1 MALTKI
7 KADGLT
13 ADLIDETKL
22 ADNSIDSE
30 HYNDGSID
38 EAHIANDAVT
48 ADKLA
53 NAINTSIAGKAVL
66 TGSTNNTIT
75 TVTGAN
81 AIQGEANLTYNG
93 TELDITSSSSGTNYP
108 VRLFNSDATSGNK
121 VGIYF
126 GPANNVA
133 GASIQGVA
141 ESDFLNDAKRDG
153 ALAFET
159 RKDGTFGERLR
170 IDSIGRVGIGTTAVD
185 KNDHS
190 FLNVHRSTS
199 DANYMYFTNS
209 TTGETGGDGFTIGL
223 DGDENAFLWNRENT
237 NMRFA
242 TNGTERLTIAAAGDV
257 TLQTGNLVIGTA
269 GKGIDFSA
277 TSSNGS
283 SELLDDYEEGTW
295 DIAISNL
302 GDHTKDNE
310 SRGGYTRIGNQ
321 VTAYFYYKWSSR
333 STTNGG
339 YGVNVTLPFTSAD
352 VKGVGHGSVGFEG
365 IRAHS
370 SNNTSCHSS
379 VNQNSQNL
387 YFRCSG
393 DDVGEVSFNG
403 SHSTSLSSGYV
414 QGVVCYQA
422 A

>member
-38 EAHIANDAVT
+38 NAHLADNAVGTSEIADDAVT

-53 NAINTSIAGKAVL
+53 NAINTDIAAKAVL

-93 TELDITSSSSGTNYP
+93 TELDVTSSGSGTNYP

-159 RKDGTFGERLR
+159 RKDGTWGEKLR
-170 IDSIGRVGIGTTAVD
+170 IDSSGRVGIGTTATD

-199 DANYMYFTNS
+199 DSNYMYFTNS
-209 TTGETGGDGFTIGL
+209 TTGETGADGFTIGL
-223 DGDENAFLWNRENT
+223 DGTENTLIWNRENT
-237 NMRFA
+237 DMRFA
-242 TNGTERLTIAAAGDV
+242 TNGTERMTILAAGGLTFNGDSAAA
-257 TLQTGNLVIGTA
+257 NAI
-269 GKGIDFSA
+269 
-277 TSSNGS
+277 
-283 SELLDDYEEGTW
+283 DDYEEGTW
-295 DIAISNL
+295 TPTLAF
-302 GDHTKDNE
+302 
-310 SRGGYTRIGNQ
+310 GGGNVGITYAPTTGGSYVKIGRQVILYGRLEITSKGSSTGNVTIGSFPFTIGNI
-321 VTAYFYYKWSSR
+321 TSGSSGIEGNAYF
-333 STTNGG
+333 G
-339 YGVNVTLPFTSAD
+339 YVHNILSDAD
-352 VKGVGHGSVGFEG
+352 N
-365 IRAHS
+365 AHLIA
-370 SNNTSCHSS
+370 TA
-379 VNQNSQNL
+379 NQSQTQMDL
-387 YFRCSG
+387 
-393 DDVGEVSFNG
+393 SFNNDSG
-403 SHSTSLSSGYV
+403 NSEAVTNAKFEDSTSLAFTCIYS
-414 QGVVCYQA
+414 A
-422 A
+422 